1 MARRSRLVSITSAA
15 EFGESVHRFVHCAV
29 GGQGRFDLRMLLDQV
44 SEAQARGECGLR
56 WPRAE
61 RGGFS
66 DGACSDSHVQ

>member
-1 MARRSRLVSITSAA
+1 MDQLV
-15 EFGESVHRFVHCAV
+15 ELMGLVERV
-29 GGQGRFDLRMLLDQV
+29 GAIYLSLDQV